1 MPHILLTGA
10 GFSRNW
16 GGWLADEAFEY
27 LLGHPRID
35 GGIRT
40 VLWRFKN
47 KGGFEA
53 ALEDQR
59 AQALRFPSAATID
72 PMQRLEDAIRG
83 MFDAMNKGFF
93 EMGAL
98 SFNFE
103 LFPNL
108 PVKVFLTR
116 FDAIFTLNQDVLVE
130 QRYLDSGFGEPPM
143 YRKWAGWQIPG
154 MQHPPNDD
162 MRPHMSRWTPMEASE
177 FALKENHQPY
187 VKLHGSSNSFDTIN
201 GQPMLV
207 IGGNKPEAI
216 GRHPI
221 LKWNFDQF
229 KAHLSKPDTRL
240 MIIGYSFG
248 DEHIN
253 QTLVEAATERGKRL
267 RLFIIDPNGVDV
279 LERSPLSKVL
289 PKNYP
294 SNPLQLQDWVVGA
307 SRRLLQQIFGGD
319 SVEHGKVMRFFD

>member
-40 VLWRFKN
+40 ALWRFKN

-98 SFNFE
+98 SFNFG

-162 MRPHMSRWTPMEASE
+162 MRPQMSHWTPMEASE
-177 FALKENHQPY
+177 FSLKENHQPY
-187 VKLHGSSNSFDTIN
+187 FKLHGSSNWFENVN
-201 GQPMLV
+201 GRPMLV
-207 IGGNKPEAI
+207 IGGNKSRAI
-216 GRHPI
+216 ERHPI
-221 LKWNFDQF
+221 LKWNHEQF
-229 KAHLSKPDTRL
+229 RAYLSRPETRL
-240 MIIGYSFG
+240 MVIGYSFG

-253 QTLVEAATERGKRL
+253 EAIGDAAGKDL
-267 RLFIIDPNGVDV
+267 RVFIIDPHGVDV
-279 LERSPLSKVL
+279 LNRDPLESLFPGAPLTRIRSRVI
-289 PKNYP
+289 
-294 SNPLQLQDWVVGA
+294 GA
-307 SRRLLQQIFGGD
+307 SRRSLSQTFGND
-319 SVEHGKVMRFFD
+319 RVEHGKLMRFFS